1 MDLFDIYRGTI
12 IRVPFTHQHSGL
24 WKGVLPPATLQ
35 PPRKINGGKTDPRI
49 YSDFID
55 IHKISWMRAT
65 DMSYEPIVSRIFP
78 KDAPTYSGYYS
89 PIGVLWTL
97 SEVPQERTPLTG
109 VATIYLFA
117 EEVVCKTDRLTSFED
132 EMNSRFWSG

>member
-12 IRVPFTHQHSGL
+12 LRVPFTHQHSGL
-24 WKGVLPPATLQ
+24 WKGLPPATLQ
-35 PPRKINGGKTDPRI
+35 PPRKMHGGKADHRI
-49 YSDFID
+49 YREFVE
-55 IHKISWMRAT
+55 IHEMSWMRST
-65 DMSYEPIVSRIFP
+65 DMSYEPIVSQIFP

-97 SEVPQERTPLTG
+97 SEVPRERMPFTG

-117 EEVVCKTDRLTSFED
+117 EEVVCKKDRLTLFED
-132 EMNSRFWSG
+132 QMNSRFWSD